1 MGSTDKKYG
10 NRVILVQIFKKYEN
24 HTFSVDK
31 TGEKEK
37 KLFRLYKIRVFT
49 LQMVFLSQS
58 AEIVF
63 ICKYRWRLTRYC
75 HDFHNFDKCIT
86 KI

>member
-37 KLFRLYKIRVFT
+37 NFSGYIKFECSLCRWSFCHNLQRLY
-49 LQMVFLSQS
+49 L
-58 AEIVF
+58 IVN
-63 ICKYRWRLTRYC
+63 T
-75 HDFHNFDKCIT
+75 DGA
-86 KI
+86 